1 MIRQNGWYW
10 YLSGEKSKLENHK
23 CGKWMHF
30 FENQSFALKIC
41 EKAITEN
48 VCYKCK
54 LNLFYLCIHMMSM
67 RYDVSYLSNNIIK
80 FLFYNISYY
89 VFYKQIH
96 VLLLSV
102 TFYCI
107 FSVFFILNIILLQ
120 EATHE
125 KTFHHPFG

>member
-1 MIRQNGWYW
+1 
-10 YLSGEKSKLENHK
+10 
-23 CGKWMHF
+23 
-30 FENQSFALKIC
+30 
-41 EKAITEN
+41 
-48 VCYKCK
+48 
-54 LNLFYLCIHMMSM
+54 MMSM

-96 VLLLSV
+96 VLLLSA

-107 FSVFFILNIILLQ
+107 FSVFVILNIILLQ